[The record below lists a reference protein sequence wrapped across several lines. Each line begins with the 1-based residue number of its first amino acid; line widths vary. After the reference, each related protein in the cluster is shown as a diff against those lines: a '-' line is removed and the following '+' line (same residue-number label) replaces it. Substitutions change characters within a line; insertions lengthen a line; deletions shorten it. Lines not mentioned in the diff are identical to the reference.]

1 MDTRGTHPM
10 DMEVEEEE
18 EGEPAEI
25 PAAALIV
32 TFRQILQEQMQGAV
46 KGECSE
52 AE

>member
-10 DMEVEEEE
+10 DMEVEEE